1 MLKKA
6 LHAIASPRR
15 TGKDARTN
23 PDGSKVAH
31 PELLGRAFCELLER
45 FPANKLPKAGR
56 LNATV
61 VVTIT
66 LQQLLSG
73 LGAAGLDTGGYISAG
88 QARRLGCQTGVIP
101 AVLGSDSHVLDL
113 GRTCRFHDEPQRIA
127 IGIRDGGCTA
137 ENCDRPPGWCH
148 AHHEVPWSEG
158 GQTSVEKG
166 RLLCPWHHTKA
177 HDTAYEMTRLPNGK
191 VRFNRRT

>member
-1 MLKKA
+1 
-6 LHAIASPRR
+6 
-15 TGKDARTN
+15 
-23 PDGSKVAH
+23 H

-127 IGIRDGGCTA
+127 IGIR
-137 ENCDRPPGWCH
+137 EGWLH
-148 AHHEVPWSEG
+148 
-158 GQTSVEKG
+158 
-166 RLLCPWHHTKA
+166 
-177 HDTAYEMTRLPNGK
+177 
-191 VRFNRRT
+191 RREL